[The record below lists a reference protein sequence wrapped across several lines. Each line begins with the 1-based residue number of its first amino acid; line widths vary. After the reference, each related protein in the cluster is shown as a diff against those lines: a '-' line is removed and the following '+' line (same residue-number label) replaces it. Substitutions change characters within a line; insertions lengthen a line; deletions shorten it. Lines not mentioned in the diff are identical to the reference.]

1 MTIETFADHTPMMQ
15 QYLRIK
21 ADYPH
26 AIVLYRMGDFYELF
40 FDDAHKAA
48 RLLDITLTHRG
59 KTAGTPIP
67 MAGVP
72 FHAVEGYLAKLVK
85 LSETVVIVEQVGDPA
100 TSKGP
105 VERKVARILS
115 AGTVTDEA
123 LLDAKQDASLLAIHV
138 HQQELGLAV
147 LDISSGRFS
156 VLTCELSPQALAAE
170 LARLSPAEIVIS
182 EDSPILSWLDNTRPI
197 TKRQPWEFILETA
210 QHLLCQQFA
219 VKDLQG
225 FGCQNL
231 PAAVIAAGALLQY
244 AKDTQKTALPH
255 LQGIRVEQS
264 SDFIYLDAVT
274 RRNLE
279 LTQTLTGEFQ
289 YSLAWV
295 LDGCQTPMGSRLLR
309 RWLHQPLRHIA
320 SLLLRQQA
328 IIELTQDYMYEKLQ
342 THLQAIGDCERI
354 LARIALKTARPRD
367 LSRLREVFAEL
378 PHLQQ
383 HLQYFKTAKLM
394 QLKEDIREFPQLHDL
409 LQRAI
414 IENPPVVIREGGVLA
429 EGFDADLDELRAIST
444 NAGDY
449 LLNLEIKEREAT
461 GIPTLKIGYNRVSG
475 YYIELTRAQAENAPA
490 HFIRRQTLKNV
501 ERYITPEL
509 KVFEDKALSAASRAL
524 AREKFLYEQLLE
536 ELVQHVAPL
545 QQMSMALAELD
556 VLVALADKAYQ
567 GSWVQPTLVAQSMI
581 DIEQGRHP
589 VVEQV
594 LNSTFTPNNSQLS
607 QQQRMLI
614 ITGPNMGGK
623 STFMRQTALIV
634 LLAHIGSL
642 VPAQAATIGSID
654 RIFTRIGSADDLA
667 GGRSTFMVE
676 MTETA
681 NILQNATQHSL
692 VLMDEVGRG
701 TSTFDGLSLAWAAA
715 VHLVQHIKA
724 LTLFATH
731 YFELTSLPEH
741 YQGAINVH
749 VEASDY
755 GDNLVFLH
763 RVTQGAASKS
773 FGLQVAKLAGVPM
786 VVIQAA
792 QHKLNELEQSPLA
805 KKAKNK
811 PSPQQTALFNEP
823 MVVEKVIEK
832 TRVSE
837 VETTL
842 KEIDIDNL
850 TPRAALQCLYELQ
863 SLLMKQSEIKAD
875 K

>member
-1 MTIETFADHTPMMQ
+1 MPKILKKQPYHICRVFA
-15 QYLRIK
+15 
-21 ADYPH
+21 
-26 AIVLYRMGDFYELF
+26 
-40 FDDAHKAA
+40 
-48 RLLDITLTHRG
+48 
-59 KTAGTPIP
+59 
-67 MAGVP
+67 
-72 FHAVEGYLAKLVK
+72 
-85 LSETVVIVEQVGDPA
+85 S
-100 TSKGP
+100 SK
-105 VERKVARILS
+105 
-115 AGTVTDEA
+115 
-123 LLDAKQDASLLAIHV
+123 
-138 HQQELGLAV
+138 
-147 LDISSGRFS
+147 
-156 VLTCELSPQALAAE
+156 QA
-170 LARLSPAEIVIS
+170 
-182 EDSPILSWLDNTRPI
+182 
-197 TKRQPWEFILETA
+197 
-210 QHLLCQQFA
+210 
-219 VKDLQG
+219 
-225 FGCQNL
+225 
-231 PAAVIAAGALLQY
+231 
-244 AKDTQKTALPH
+244 
-255 LQGIRVEQS
+255 
-264 SDFIYLDAVT
+264 DFIYLDAVT

-295 LDGCQTPMGSRLLR
+295 LDACQTPMGSRLLR
-309 RWLHQPLRHIA
+309 RWLHQPLRHMP

-328 IIELTQDYMYEKLQ
+328 IIELMQDYRYEKLQ
-342 THLQAIGDCERI
+342 VHLQAIGDCERI

-378 PHLQQ
+378 PPLQQ
-383 HLQYFKTAKLM
+383 QLQGLQTSKLT
-394 QLKEDIREFPQLHDL
+394 QLKGDIGEFPELHDL

-414 IENPPVVIREGGVLA
+414 IDNPPVVIREGGVLA
-429 EGFDADLDELRAIST
+429 QGFDAELDELRAIST

-449 LLNLEIKEREAT
+449 LLNLEIKEREIT

-509 KVFEDKALSAASRAL
+509 KIFEDKALSAASRAL

-536 ELVQHVAPL
+536 ELVQYVAPL

-567 GSWVQPTLVAQSMI
+567 GNWVQPKLVAQSII

-607 QQQRMLI
+607 PQQRMLI

-681 NILQNATQHSL
+681 NILQNATAHSL

-741 YQGAINVH
+741 YQGVINVH

-786 VVIQAA
+786 AVIEAA

-811 PSPQQTALFNEP
+811 PSPQQ
-823 MVVEKVIEK
+823 VSVI
-832 TRVSE
+832 
-837 VETTL
+837 
-842 KEIDIDNL
+842 
-850 TPRAALQCLYELQ
+850 
-863 SLLMKQSEIKAD
+863 
-875 K
+875 